1 MVMKKVR
8 TIIVIIVLVLLIG
21 GVTGFIIVD
30 RMSEATYSNNT
41 YGKTIDRFYKEAE
54 GSLDGV
60 YIGSSAAYRYWNAP
74 KAYEDYGMAVYC
86 MGTYVQPITL
96 ASYLLKEAD
105 KHQSNL
111 KFAVVELRNIAKP
124 PESYDD
130 NNLKLV
136 TDAMPYSLNR
146 AAAIRYYVEYCEKI
160 GAEIDTDIW
169 DYYLPMLR
177 ERGEWAKTFTAD
189 SLEDYT
195 YDSENVFKGFTPAKA
210 DTAEY
215 FEDKG
220 EISHREPLT
229 AEQKELLGDLAETAD
244 EVDFEV
250 IFVLAPTHTGQVQN
264 GIMNSACDY
273 MESKGCTVLNFNL
286 EPLRGELGMNWAT
299 DFYNRRHVT
308 ITGADRYTEYLSAY
322 LADNFD
328 LEDHR
333 GEEGYESW
341 DAAVEKMKEYLFLN
355 TGS

>member
-8 TIIVIIVLVLLIG
+8 TIIIIVLLVIFIG
-21 GVTGFIIVD
+21 GSAGFVILD

-41 YGKTIDRFYKEAE
+41 YGKTIDRFYKEAK

-60 YIGSSAAYRYWNAP
+60 YIGSSAAYRYWDAP
-74 KAYEDYGMAVYC
+74 LAYEEYGMAVYC
-86 MGTYVQPITL
+86 MGTYIQPVTL
-96 ASYLLKEAD
+96 AKYLLKEAD
-105 KHQSNL
+105 KNQSNL
-111 KFAVVELRNIAKP
+111 WFAVVELRNIAKS
-124 PESYDD
+124 PEKYDD

-146 AAAIRYYVEYCEKI
+146 HAAINYYLDYCEKI
-160 GAEIDTDIW
+160 GAEVDTNAW

-177 ERGEWAKTFTAD
+177 EKGEWAKTFTAD

-195 YDSENVFKGFTPAKA
+195 YDSENVFKGFCPAKA
-210 DTAEY
+210 DTAESY
-215 FEDKG
+215 EDKG
-220 EISHREPLT
+220 EITHREPLT
-229 AEQKELLGDLAETAD
+229 AEQKELLSDLAETAD

-250 IFVLAPTHTGQVQN
+250 IFVLAPTHTGETQN

-286 EPLRGELGMNWAT
+286 EPLRGELGMDWST

-308 ITGADRYTEYLSAY
+308 ITGAERYTEYLCDY
-322 LADNFD
+322 LESKFD
-328 LEDHR
+328 LTDHR
-333 GEEGYESW
+333 GDEDYESW
-341 DAAVEKMKEYLFLN
+341 DKAVEDMKEYLFLN